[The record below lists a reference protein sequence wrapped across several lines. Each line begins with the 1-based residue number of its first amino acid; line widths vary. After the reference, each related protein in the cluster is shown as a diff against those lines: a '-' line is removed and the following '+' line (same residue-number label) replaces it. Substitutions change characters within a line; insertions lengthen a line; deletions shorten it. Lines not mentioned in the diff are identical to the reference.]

1 MPSIRR
7 SLILYFLL
15 LMGLTLGVVGLFVR
29 HEVASALE
37 SRAAA
42 DATRI
47 NADARRRLDDSKQ
60 QFDREL
66 FLEART
72 LLREFGRNYFS
83 QPEPTRLNLYLLPL
97 GFSQSALSREIATA
111 LYRQPRLAP
120 WRDSALGLLHGV
132 SHGEDPQRR
141 TYFAGEHF
149 DGAVFQF
156 NIVRNDTSTVVTPP
170 GQAPFV
176 PRNLEREPGSGSV
189 QFDDLEL
196 SGHGTVRMITWWFNG
211 LGGGPRNP
219 RPSGPPPERPPGPQ
233 SERNGVLVF
242 GRDRAKHDEAIAT
255 IAAERD
261 AHLARLPV
269 NVANDLRNASGTLA
283 LVAAGFLLL
292 LPVGG
297 WLLVGRGLRP
307 LNTLTTAVS
316 RVSERDFRLLV
327 SASQLSTE
335 LAPIHDRLT
344 RTLDALRR
352 AFEREKEAV
361 GDISH
366 ELRTPIAALQTTID
380 VALRKPRDAEFYK
393 GTLTDCRNITK
404 QLGRL
409 VDRILT
415 LATLDAGEPPSWTPV
430 DVADLAADCAALIR
444 PLAEGHGLSLAVEL
458 DPTARSTTDPD
469 KLREV
474 MLNLLHNAV
483 EYNRPGGEVRLTV
496 ASVADGVSV
505 SVADTGIGMT
515 PEVRAKIFERF
526 YRADPSRHATG
537 LHAGLGL
544 AIVKEYV
551 ERLRGRIAVTSSPG
565 EGSRFEVAIP
575 AIAG

>member
-15 LMGLTLGVVGLFVR
+15 LMGATLGVVGLFVR
-29 HEVASALE
+29 HEVASALG

-47 NADARRRLDDSKQ
+47 NADAERRLEDSKQ

-72 LLREFGRNYFS
+72 LLREFGRNYSS
-83 QPEPTRLNLYLLPL
+83 QSEPTRLPFYLVPL
-97 GFSQSALSREIATA
+97 GLTQSALSREVATA
-111 LYRQPRLAP
+111 LYRQSRLAA
-120 WRDSALGLLHGV
+120 WRDAAFGLLHADD
-132 SHGEDPQRR
+132 SARR

-156 NIVRNDTSTVVTPP
+156 NIVRNDAPVVVTPP
-170 GQAPFV
+170 GQAPFA
-176 PRNLEREPGSGSV
+176 PREIGREPGASPV

-196 SGHGTVRMITWWFNG
+196 PGHGTVRLLTWWFNG
-211 LGGGPRNP
+211 PGGGPRGQ
-219 RPSGPPPERPPGPQ
+219 RPSGPQPERPPGPPPD
-233 SERNGVLVF
+233 RAGVLVF
-242 GRDRAKHDEAIAT
+242 GRDRAKRDEALAT

-261 AHLARLPV
+261 ADLARLPV
-269 NVANDLRNASGTLA
+269 TVANDLRSATGTLA
-283 LVAAGFLLL
+283 LVAAGTLLL

-307 LNTLTTAVS
+307 LNVLTAGVS
-316 RVSERDFRLLV
+316 RVSERDFRLPV
-327 SASQLSTE
+327 SAAQLSSE

-344 RTLDALRR
+344 QTLDALRR

-393 GTLTDCRNITK
+393 GTLADCRDITK

-415 LATLDAGEPPSWTPV
+415 LATLDAGETPSWTPV
-430 DVADLAADCAALIR
+430 DVAELAAGCAALIR
-444 PLAEGHGLSLAVEL
+444 PLAEGHGLTLSVEL
-458 DPTARSTTDPD
+458 DPGARSTTDPD

-483 EYNRPGGEVRLTV
+483 EYNRPGGEVRL
-496 ASVADGVSV
+496 SVAGTVDGVSV

-515 PEVRAKIFERF
+515 PEVRAKIFDRF

-551 ERLRGRIAVTSSPG
+551 ERLSGRIAVTSTPG